1 MKTLPLH
8 FTCSWPSTLAKQGQK
23 LTQYSVLQDRLLQN
37 AVQLFATGPLD
48 DPKSL
53 IGVWKKAKAYI
64 RENGGTT
71 TAGDVKL
78 KERWHKLNGLPVP
91 SSKRA
96 KRGARARGASATS
109 QARSIIR
116 TEPPVALAPSFPI
129 IAGQNQ
135 PTSSAQ
141 RELATVMDWEEYE
154 PLSEGEMREALGS
167 NASEQNE
174 DQSEQNDPDMEWEDY
189 PPLSESEL
197 RQALGSEY
205 SDYVAEQ
212 DKEQQQDPDLEWEE
226 YEPLSEGEMRDALGS
241 DYHGEEEDG
250 DNDSD
255 YEEN

>member
-1 MKTLPLH
+1 M
-8 FTCSWPSTLAKQGQK
+8 
-23 LTQYSVLQDRLLQN
+23 N

-53 IGVWKKAKAYI
+53 VGVWKKAKAYI

-96 KRGARARGASATS
+96 KRGARARAASAPS
-109 QARSIIR
+109 QARSVIR
-116 TEPPVALAPSFPI
+116 TEPAVALAPSFPI

-135 PTSSAQ
+135 PTSSDQ
-141 RELATVMDWEEYE
+141 LELATIMNWEEYD
-154 PLSEGEMREALGS
+154 PLTEGEMREVMGS
-167 NASEQNE
+167 TAAEENE
-174 DQSEQNDPDMEWEDY
+174 EQSEQNDREKEWEEY

-205 SDYVAEQ
+205 SDYVGGK
-212 DKEQQQDPDLEWEE
+212 DKEQQHDPEMEWEE

-241 DYHGEEEDG
+241 DYHGEEEEDG
-250 DNDSD
+250 DEDGD